1 MEMCSH
7 TPLIIKQSTIKSREE
22 LLGIRETVK
31 HSNNLS
37 QLQPVRLNRRK
48 TCRSKRGR
56 TEQSIR
62 ALKNRYPK
70 TERTQN
76 NLVKIKSLPSVEHNV
91 SINYFTVNARSLL
104 NKAIDV
110 RNFMCERK
118 CVFGVIT
125 ETWFDNSKSH
135 DWELCDLNV
144 NGFKLSSVCR
154 SKGRGGG
161 LAFIYRDNCIV
172 ENLKKKKL
180 LK

>member
-1 MEMCSH
+1 MCSH
-7 TPLIIKQSTIKSREE
+7 TPLITKQSAIKSREE

-31 HSNNLS
+31 HSNNIG
-37 QLQPVRLNRRK
+37 QLQPETILKIRQLKLNRRK
-48 TCRSKRGR
+48 TRRSKRGG

-62 ALKNRYPK
+62 ALKNRYRK
-70 TERTQN
+70 TETTQN
-76 NLVKIKSLPSVEHNV
+76 SLVKIKSLPSVEHNV

-110 RNFMCERK
+110 RNFMCETK

-144 NGFKLSSVCR
+144 NG
-154 SKGRGGG
+154 
-161 LAFIYRDNCIV
+161 LAQYAVLREEEVD
-172 ENLKKKKL
+172 
-180 LK
+180 